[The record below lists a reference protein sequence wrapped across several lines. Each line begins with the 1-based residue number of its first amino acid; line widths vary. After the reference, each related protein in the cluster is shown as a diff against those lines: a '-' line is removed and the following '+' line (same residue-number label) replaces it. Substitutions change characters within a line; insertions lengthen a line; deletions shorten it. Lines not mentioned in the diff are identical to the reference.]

1 LDGAGARSASAN
13 AIRYAIEEVTDMGK
27 KHKSGSATERFH
39 DALSDAGDGVTATV
53 ESVANGATKV
63 VSDVG
68 DKVRDA
74 TMDSAQ
80 RAADARELVHQKAHA
95 GVAAVRNYPRQV
107 LAITAS
113 VAIATIVRLAARR
126 RRRGATTPPAPGS
139 SSTAGLVGL

>member
-1 LDGAGARSASAN
+1 
-13 AIRYAIEEVTDMGK
+13 MGK

-68 DKVRDA
+68 DTVRDA
-74 TMDSAQ
+74 TTDSGQ
-80 RAADARELVHQKAHA
+80 RATDAKELVHQKAHA
-95 GVAAVRNYPRQV
+95 GVAALRNYPRQV
-107 LAITAS
+107 LAITATAS

-126 RRRGATTPPAPGS
+126 RQRGATTPPAPGP

>member
-1 LDGAGARSASAN
+1 
-13 AIRYAIEEVTDMGK
+13 MGK

-63 VSDVG
+63 VSDAG

-74 TMDSAQ
+74 SMDSAQ

-126 RRRGATTPPAPGS
+126 RRRATTPPARGP
-139 SSTAGLVGL
+139 SSTTGLVGL

>member
-1 LDGAGARSASAN
+1 
-13 AIRYAIEEVTDMGK
+13 MGK

-39 DALSDAGDGVTATV
+39 DALSDAGDGVTAAV

-63 VSDVG
+63 VSDAG

-74 TMDSAQ
+74 SMDSAQ

-126 RRRGATTPPAPGS
+126 RRRATTPPARGP
-139 SSTAGLVGL
+139 SSTTGLVGL

>member
-1 LDGAGARSASAN
+1 LDGAGGRRASAN

-27 KHKSGSATERFH
+27 KHKSGSASERFH

-68 DKVRDA
+68 DKVRGA
-74 TMDSAQ
+74 TMDSGQ
-80 RAADARELVHQKAHA
+80 RAAAAKELVHQKAHA
-95 GVAAVRNYPRQV
+95 GVAAVRNYPRQA

-126 RRRGATTPPAPGS
+126 RRRGAATPPASGP

>member
-1 LDGAGARSASAN
+1 
-13 AIRYAIEEVTDMGK
+13 
-27 KHKSGSATERFH
+27 
-39 DALSDAGDGVTATV
+39 
-53 ESVANGATKV
+53 VANGATKV

>member
-1 LDGAGARSASAN
+1 
-13 AIRYAIEEVTDMGK
+13 MGK

-39 DALSDAGDGVTATV
+39 DALSDAGDGVTAAV

-63 VSDVG
+63 VSDAG

-74 TMDSAQ
+74 SMDSAQ

-126 RRRGATTPPAPGS
+126 RRRATTPPARGP

>member
-1 LDGAGARSASAN
+1 LDGAGARRASAD

-80 RAADARELVHQKAHA
+80 RAADAKELVHEKAHT
-95 GVAAVRNYPRQV
+95 GVAAVRNSRRHV
-107 LAITAS
+107 LAIAATAS

-126 RRRGATTPPAPGS
+126 RRRCA
-139 SSTAGLVGL
+139 STSTLTSTSA

>member
-1 LDGAGARSASAN
+1 MERAPRSASAN
-13 AIRYAIEEVTDMGK
+13 ATRYAIEEVTDMGK
-27 KHKSGSATERFH
+27 KHKGGSATERFH

-53 ESVANGATKV
+53 ESVASGATAV
-63 VSDVG
+63 VTDVG
-68 DKVRDA
+68 DKVREA

-80 RAADARELVHQKAHA
+80 RAADARELVHRKALA
-95 GVAAVRNYPRQV
+95 GVAAVRNYPRQA

-126 RRRGATTPPAPGS
+126 RRRGATASSGPGP

>member
-1 LDGAGARSASAN
+1 
-13 AIRYAIEEVTDMGK
+13 MGK

-39 DALSDAGDGVTATV
+39 DALSDAGDGVTAAV

-68 DKVRDA
+68 DKVRGA
-74 TMDSAQ
+74 TMDSGQ
-80 RAADARELVHQKAHA
+80 RAAAAKELVHQKAHA

-113 VAIATIVRLAARR
+113 VAIAAIVRLAARR
-126 RRRGATTPPAPGS
+126 RRRATTPPAHGP

>member
-1 LDGAGARSASAN
+1 
-13 AIRYAIEEVTDMGK
+13 MGK
-27 KHKSGSATERFH
+27 KHKGGSATERFH

-53 ESVANGATKV
+53 ESVASGATTV
-63 VSDVG
+63 VTDVG
-68 DKVRDA
+68 DKVREA

-80 RAADARELVHQKAHA
+80 RAADARELVHRKALA
-95 GVAAVRNYPRQV
+95 GVAAVRNYPRQA

-126 RRRGATTPPAPGS
+126 RRRGATASPGPGP

>member
-1 LDGAGARSASAN
+1 
-13 AIRYAIEEVTDMGK
+13 MGK

-53 ESVANGATKV
+53 ESVASGATKA

-80 RAADARELVHQKAHA
+80 RAADTRELVHQKARA

-126 RRRGATTPPAPGS
+126 RRRGATTPPAPGP

>member
-1 LDGAGARSASAN
+1 LDGAGARRASAD

-27 KHKSGSATERFH
+27 KHKGRSATERFH
-39 DALSDAGDGVTATV
+39 DTLTDAGDGVTATV

-68 DKVRDA
+68 DRVREA
-74 TMDSAQ
+74 TMDSGQ
-80 RAADARELVHQKAHA
+80 RAADAKELALEKALA

-126 RRRGATTPPAPGS
+126 RRRGAATRPAPGP